1 MNKRPVSYLQTD
13 KRWKNVPYAVKGKE
27 NGTIGTSG
35 CGPTSA
41 AMLLATLIDPKITPV
56 ECAQWSME
64 HGYKYVN
71 QGTAWAYFIP
81 QFAAYGIRCLKA
93 GRDHEKVKRALSEGW
108 YAIALMGPGTWTKGG
123 HYIVVWDWDSKVRV
137 NDSASTRDKRLN
149 GDPATFKK
157 EVKQYWIIDAS
168 AYNKG
173 DEDMDQERFNRMFAE
188 AMKQYRSE
196 LRDNDCGGWSEA
208 ARQFVVEQGIF
219 AGGGPDPDGQPNYMW
234 EDLLTREQAAQ
245 LLYAFARKF
254 NLA

>member
-123 HYIVVWDWDSKVRV
+123 HYIVVWDWDSKVRI
-137 NDSASTRDKRLN
+137 NDSASTKDKCLN
-149 GDPATFKK
+149 GDPAAFKK

-168 AYNKG
+168 AYNRK
-173 DEDMDQERFNRMFAE
+173 DELDMDIHE
-188 AMKQYRSE
+188 AKQQMLSCAGTGDHPSE
-196 LRDNDCGGWSEA
+196 WAREA
-208 ARQFVVEQGIF
+208 TEFCKQAGIF
-219 AGGGPDPDGQPNYMW
+219 NGAGEGNYGWQQPI
-234 EDLLTREQAAQ
+234 TREAVAQ
-245 LLYAFARKF
+245 IIYNALDKAGLTGNLL
-254 NLA
+254 